1 MAEKLSKVL
10 GIRPMSVSERLHM
23 RLMGSPEPDRDDGY
37 AMYPNWQLRMEIED
51 AKALE
56 SELALLR
63 RAVAQLGHAWHDA
76 RKKEP
81 HLEMYSFDFY
91 SIDPDVLDLIKEP
104 EPK

>member
-1 MAEKLSKVL
+1 MSDL
-10 GIRPMSVSERLHM
+10 GIRPMTVSERLAM
-23 RLMGSPEPDRDDGY
+23 RLEGSPDPDKDDGY
-37 AMYPNWQLRMEIED
+37 AMYPNWQLRMEIAD